1 MEKNSLS
8 VSRSE
13 QNVKLG
19 WNRDLQLFSRKLLA
33 CFFSWKT
40 DCSFDN
46 FCSPQVLT
54 VKPVSPAGA
63 TLVTINTCSKE
74 MTEKGN
80 LCRLVQYLKT
90 VLSIFYILNKLLM
103 VRLSSPAIIS
113 IRSFSVTSVPN
124 HTMLRRWKLLVDTTL
139 TTSSSDSNLRKILPN
154 KIYLTNINEKI
165 QIQISYTT

>member
-1 MEKNSLS
+1 MWNS
-8 VSRSE
+8 VE
-13 QNVKLG
+13 IEIFN
-19 WNRDLQLFSRKLLA
+19 
-33 CFFSWKT
+33 FFLENCWRVFFLEN
-40 DCSFDN
+40 CSFVN
-46 FCSPQVLT
+46 FCSPQLLS
-54 VKPVSPAGA
+54 VKAVSPAGA

-139 TTSSSDSNLRKILPN
+139 TTSSSDSNLRKIYVW
-154 KIYLTNINEKI
+154 YLRTKY
-165 QIQISYTT
+165 ISPILMKKYKYK